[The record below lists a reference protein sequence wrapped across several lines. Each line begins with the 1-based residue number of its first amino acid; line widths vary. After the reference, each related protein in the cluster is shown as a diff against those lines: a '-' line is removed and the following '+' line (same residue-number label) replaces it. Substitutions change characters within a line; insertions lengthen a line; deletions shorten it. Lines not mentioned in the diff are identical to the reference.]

1 MGALSSKLDI
11 SKETMQKEVET
22 MEITK
27 EIHRKQRYS
36 NINLRG
42 VEK

>member
-22 MEITK
+22 DNGNYKRDTQKTK
-27 EIHRKQRYS
+27 IF
-36 NINLRG
+36 
-42 VEK
+42 